1 MHCTFFLIKNC
12 FYEEIALIEGF
23 RMNPIYMNSA
33 SFAMKRLKI
42 ENVKTATSI
51 KMRHM
56 ISVCVHSDYELLNSA
71 GI

>member
-1 MHCTFFLIKNC
+1 
-12 FYEEIALIEGF
+12 
-23 RMNPIYMNSA
+23 MNPIYMNSA

>member
-1 MHCTFFLIKNC
+1 
-12 FYEEIALIEGF
+12 
-23 RMNPIYMNSA
+23 MNPIYMNSA

-56 ISVCVHSDYELLNSA
+56 ISVCVHSDHEQLNSA